1 MENNHLENEEIITG
15 TDEETATPEVELEAE
30 VTEEPVIEE
39 PVIEE
44 PVVEEPVV
52 EEPAIEEPAIE
63 EPVAEPAYSPAEE
76 SVHVPMHETIVVHE
90 VEPLIEEISHV
101 EENTKKSK
109 KKKKLPDNEFE
120 FDDEEEIE
128 KEEGTKGG
136 FIAFLRSVR
145 FKRIFDKVSLGLLI
159 AAFAIPV
166 ALLVYI
172 ILGFFL

>member
-15 TDEETATPEVELEAE
+15 TDEETAAPEVELEAE
-30 VTEEPVIEE
+30 VTEEPVVEE

-52 EEPAIEEPAIE
+52 EEPVVE

-76 SVHVPMHETIVVHE
+76 SVHVPMHESIVVHE
-90 VEPLIEEISHV
+90 VEPLAEEVSHV
-101 EENTKKSK
+101 EEKTKKSK